1 MDALLRLA
9 EVEKQRMEEEVQ
21 PSLFPR
27 EEPVDLVLR
36 ARKQREQDKPLP
48 VKDLRKLKEVQ
59 RLTMGFHEVFGAMY
73 TQMGFD
79 KVFGSRKKMAAR
91 LCRQAVLMRLAKP
104 GGSKRKHC
112 RALSRDH
119 GIEVHVDKFYRMMDA
134 LDEDCI
140 ARLQSIVSDEVLGLM
155 GGALDVLFFDA
166 TTLSFAS
173 EKEDALRRFSKDGK
187 PHRVQVVL
195 ALLQTKQGLPVGYEL
210 YPGNTADVSTL
221 EAAIV
226 SLRARIK
233 IERVIFVADSGMLS
247 NMALLTKRGFD
258 YVVAARLRKL
268 PKFEALLEN
277 RAWMDAGSDARITEV
292 GLQGRR
298 LVLRH
303 SGKKAAKDAHDR
315 DKAIERLTKRLAAGI
330 KGKGRSGRFIK
341 VNQDALSLDEA
352 AIARDKVFD
361 GLHGVWTS
369 LSAEHLPARHV
380 YRHYRELWRIEEGF
394 RVMKHTMAIRPI
406 FHWTEHRVRA
416 PIAICFVAFALLR
429 ILRHKHNSMHGG
441 HEPQSEERILSELRR
456 VETSVIC
463 DQATGKK
470 YLLASTGTP
479 EQRSLYA
486 AAGQKLAQRT
496 VLLS

>member
-1 MDALLRLA
+1 
-9 EVEKQRMEEEVQ
+9 
-21 PSLFPR
+21 
-27 EEPVDLVLR
+27 
-36 ARKQREQDKPLP
+36 
-48 VKDLRKLKEVQ
+48 
-59 RLTMGFHEVFGAMY
+59 
-73 TQMGFD
+73 
-79 KVFGSRKKMAAR
+79 
-91 LCRQAVLMRLAKP
+91 
-104 GGSKRKHC
+104 
-112 RALSRDH
+112 
-119 GIEVHVDKFYRMMDA
+119 
-134 LDEDCI
+134 
-140 ARLQSIVSDEVLGLM
+140 
-155 GGALDVLFFDA
+155 
-166 TTLSFAS
+166 
-173 EKEDALRRFSKDGK
+173 
-187 PHRVQVVL
+187 
-195 ALLQTKQGLPVGYEL
+195 
-210 YPGNTADVSTL
+210 
-221 EAAIV
+221 
-226 SLRARIK
+226 
-233 IERVIFVADSGMLS
+233 
-247 NMALLTKRGFD
+247 MALLTKRGFD

-416 PIAICFVAFALLR
+416 PIAICFVAFVLLR

-441 HEPQSEERILSELRR
+441 MSPKAKRGYSQNCGAWRPPSSATRPRVRSTSSPPRAPPSSVLYTRLPDKSLRN
-456 VETSVIC
+456 
-463 DQATGKK
+463 GP
-470 YLLASTGTP
+470 YF
-479 EQRSLYA
+479 
-486 AAGQKLAQRT
+486 
-496 VLLS
+496 

>member
-1 MDALLRLA
+1 
-9 EVEKQRMEEEVQ
+9 
-21 PSLFPR
+21 
-27 EEPVDLVLR
+27 
-36 ARKQREQDKPLP
+36 
-48 VKDLRKLKEVQ
+48 
-59 RLTMGFHEVFGAMY
+59 
-73 TQMGFD
+73 
-79 KVFGSRKKMAAR
+79 
-91 LCRQAVLMRLAKP
+91 
-104 GGSKRKHC
+104 
-112 RALSRDH
+112 
-119 GIEVHVDKFYRMMDA
+119 
-134 LDEDCI
+134 
-140 ARLQSIVSDEVLGLM
+140 
-155 GGALDVLFFDA
+155 
-166 TTLSFAS
+166 
-173 EKEDALRRFSKDGK
+173 
-187 PHRVQVVL
+187 
-195 ALLQTKQGLPVGYEL
+195 
-210 YPGNTADVSTL
+210 
-221 EAAIV
+221 
-226 SLRARIK
+226 
-233 IERVIFVADSGMLS
+233 
-247 NMALLTKRGFD
+247 MALLTKRGFD

-268 PKFEALLEN
+268 PKFDALLEN

-416 PIAICFVAFALLR
+416 PIAICIVAFVLLR

-479 EQRSLYA
+479 EHRSLYA